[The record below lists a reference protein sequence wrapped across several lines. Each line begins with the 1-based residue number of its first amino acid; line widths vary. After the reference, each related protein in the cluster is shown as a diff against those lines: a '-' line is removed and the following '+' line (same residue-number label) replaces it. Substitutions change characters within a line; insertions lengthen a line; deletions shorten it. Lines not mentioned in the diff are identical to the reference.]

1 MFLES
6 YSWSQDSISHFSSC
20 FFYEEAFLDE
30 DSHPPSCLDLYMS
43 LRNRPVAD
51 TEPNVHENNIPL
63 VMSDLWE
70 LILFF
75 TFTADPMPCKT
86 RPFRIGTISE
96 HEVVHLVEDWGP
108 NFVWPLT
115 PKVKMKII
123 LSALGSQ
130 SHGKKLWS
138 GGLLGYTF
146 TCRVVSRAWQI
157 GPNPLKTFPQC
168 TAVERYL

>member
-1 MFLES
+1 MFTKTTFLLSCQTYEN
-6 YSWSQDSISHFSSC
+6 WSSSSH
-20 FFYEEAFLDE
+20 LQ
-30 DSHPPSCLDLYMS
+30 L
-43 LRNRPVAD
+43 
-51 TEPNVHENNIPL
+51 T
-63 VMSDLWE
+63 
-70 LILFF
+70 
-75 TFTADPMPCKT
+75 PCKT

-96 HEVVHLVEDWGP
+96 HEVVHLVGGHTREDWGP

-146 TCRVVSRAWQI
+146 TSRVVSRAWQI
-157 GPNPLKTFPQC
+157 GPNPLKTFPQWKDIYK
-168 TAVERYL
+168 TLGWTQEFYQLGPLYLNLQVTWSHFNFRN